1 VINEVPIQQF
11 YVLPYDRWEGYIAER
26 NEILD
31 FIRDNDIQ
39 NVVFLT
45 TDTHATIQGDV
56 YKDFFAD
63 PDKIADEMVTGPVG
77 TDTFQQE
84 VIAVAGPV
92 GLFAVNSAFT
102 QFTRVECKNFNRY
115 SYAKVDVTA
124 GGTATNTSKDDTG
137 TPVTNTNAPPVPPT
151 CTDTYGP

>member
-1 VINEVPIQQF
+1 MINEVPIQQYF
-11 YVLPYDRWEGYIAER
+11 VLPYDRWEGYVAER

-56 YKDFFAD
+56 YKDFFSD
-63 PDKIADEMVTGPVG
+63 PGKIADEMVTGPVG

-84 VIAVAGPV
+84 VIATAGPV
-92 GLFAVNSAFT
+92 GLFAVNSAFAA
-102 QFTRVECKNFNRY
+102 FTRVECKNFNRY
-115 SYAKVDVTA
+115 SYAKVDVTDRWY
-124 GGTATNTSKDDTG
+124 DDQHVQG
-137 TPVTNTNAPPVPPT
+137 RHWNARR
-151 CTDTYGP
+151 